1 MKKLYSNYITFIIGE
16 GISKGVVFVLLSFYT
31 TYFSKVEFGTLAL
44 FWAIV
49 PIFSIFFDFAQRSYI
64 KNRTVYNQNKGLE
77 ALLRVAVFSSFMILI
92 LSAIFFVAKKF
103 NLYLINNQFDS
114 YIIIC
119 AYLFT
124 LIELAL
130 SYLQIS
136 GKFLSYNVAYIA
148 KNSLPYI
155 ITFLVVIFGDNGQTP
170 FTSVIFPKIQ
180 AVVLVIIFIALYSL
194 LVLKNKSFEIKS
206 IFSNIYAKSLISL
219 KFSFPIIP
227 GILSALLL
235 SFADRFIINYVLD
248 EARVSEYAVAYI
260 ISSIFMALFMATNK
274 VWQKFILK
282 NLKSQDLKTI
292 SIKGR
297 RYFLFI
303 VIAGCFL
310 VIFRDTLLSII
321 SNDSYMSTS
330 HLIPPI
336 TLGMFFY
343 FLFTMYSNIPFFYRD
358 TLLMSAP
365 AIFAAIINIILNFIY
380 IPKYGIIAAAY
391 TTAISYFFQFLIIYF
406 ICTKKYN
413 IDILFNASKK

>member
-1 MKKLYSNYITFIIGE
+1 
-16 GISKGVVFVLLSFYT
+16 
-31 TYFSKVEFGTLAL
+31 
-44 FWAIV
+44 
-49 PIFSIFFDFAQRSYI
+49 
-64 KNRTVYNQNKGLE
+64 
-77 ALLRVAVFSSFMILI
+77 
-92 LSAIFFVAKKF
+92 
-103 NLYLINNQFDS
+103 
-114 YIIIC
+114 
-119 AYLFT
+119 
-124 LIELAL
+124 
-130 SYLQIS
+130 
-136 GKFLSYNVAYIA
+136 
-148 KNSLPYI
+148 
-155 ITFLVVIFGDNGQTP
+155 
-170 FTSVIFPKIQ
+170 
-180 AVVLVIIFIALYSL
+180 
-194 LVLKNKSFEIKS
+194 
-206 IFSNIYAKSLISL
+206 
-219 KFSFPIIP
+219 
-227 GILSALLL
+227 
-235 SFADRFIINYVLD
+235 
-248 EARVSEYAVAYI
+248 
-260 ISSIFMALFMATNK
+260 MATNK